1 MTFLIL
7 THTFHPDLEF
17 EAQYVSAVA
26 AELVKRGH
34 SVSMLSGQ
42 GRITT
47 ALVRFGLQLATPPS
61 VDVVAALSSSPS
73 VSRLGIL
80 FARAAGAH
88 FRSRVVAAEVETVVM
103 DLEAAADQPAGT
115 TEASPEP
122 EDSSAI
128 GTVAPSAI
136 AAQPLRGTFGN
147 GALAGSARPLV
158 RGLAGRASQLST
170 APRTVALPAAAAAD
184 AVPVRRSQAS

>member
-7 THTFHPDLEF
+7 THTFHPDIEF

-34 SVSMLSGQ
+34 SVSLLSGQ

-73 VSRLGIL
+73 VSRLGSL

-103 DLEAAADQPAGT
+103 DLEAAA
-115 TEASPEP
+115 EAAPEP
-122 EDSSAI
+122 EDSSLI
-128 GTVAPSAI
+128 DTVAPSAV
-136 AAQPLRGTFGN
+136 AAEPLKGTFGN
-147 GALAGSARPLV
+147 SALAGSPRPLV
-158 RGLAGRASQLST
+158 RGLAGRAGT
-170 APRTVALPAAAAAD
+170 APRTVSLPAATAAD
-184 AVPVRRSQAS
+184 AVAVRRSQAS

>member
-26 AELVKRGH
+26 AELVKRCH

-42 GRITT
+42 GRIMT
-47 ALVRFGLQLATPPS
+47 ALVRFSLQLATPPC

-73 VSRLGIL
+73 VSRLGRL
-80 FARAAGAH
+80 FARAAGTH

-103 DLEAAADQPAGT
+103 DLEAAAVAGT

-128 GTVAPSAI
+128 GTVAPSAV
-136 AAQPLRGTFGN
+136 AAQPLKGTFGN
-147 GALAGSARPLV
+147 SALAGSPRPLV
-158 RGLAGRASQLST
+158 RGLAGRAGQPSM
-170 APRTVALPAAAAAD
+170 APRSVALPAAAAAN
-184 AVPVRRSQAS
+184 AVAVRRSQAS